1 MENKLD
7 SYKVI
12 LASASP
18 RRTELLGQIGI
29 AHEIIVSDCEEK
41 ITSEVP
47 QDVVMELSTQ
57 KAEDVYNKYKISHSV
72 ENFLVI
78 GSDTIVA
85 IDGMILGKPK
95 DEKDAFQM
103 ISRLQGNIHQVYT
116 GVTILWN
123 KNGEKKQNT
132 FYECSNV
139 DVYPMCEK
147 EILDYIKTGEPM
159 DKAGSYGIQGRFA
172 AHIKGIHGD
181 YNNIV
186 GLPVGRIYQEMKS
199 ELGGKTDV

>member
-1 MENKLD
+1 MKNKLD
-7 SYKVI
+7 SYKII

-18 RRTELLGQIGI
+18 RRTELLGQIGME
-29 AHEIIVSDCEEK
+29 HEIIVSDCEEI

-57 KAEDVYNKYKISHSV
+57 KAEDVYKKYKISHPV

-78 GSDTIVA
+78 GSDTIVS

-95 DEKDAFQM
+95 DEEDAHSM
-103 ISRLQGNIHQVYT
+103 ISRLQGNTHQVYT

-123 KNGEKKQNT
+123 VEGKKKQNT

-139 DVYPMCEK
+139 DVYPMSEE
-147 EILDYIKTGEPM
+147 EIKDYIHSGEPM

-172 AHIKGIHGD
+172 AHIRGIHGD

-186 GLPVGRIYQEMKS
+186 GLPVGRIYQEIKK